1 MEEVADRRVVPGK
14 SAVEAVGREGKTD
27 ETYSQAES
35 DEPETS
41 SPIRFRDEAFTR
53 KTVPYFVFMFLWIV
67 SVVGFAAELITLERN
82 YFAAK
87 HVDHSMSCE
96 DYDDDDLPEACKQG
110 NQDSLDWSTWSD
122 FISQAI
128 LSFTLLPILGAA
140 SDIYGR
146 RPLMLISGVTN
157 ILPVLFVVLCK
168 HFGLALEWY
177 YVFNAVAS
185 ANTGITYGLAAVADV
200 VSPRNR
206 TVVFGLLL
214 AGLSFGAFFGPFL
227 GLMVGQNN
235 TPEASLCI
243 QLLNLLS
250 LFMFL
255 QETLPSAQVTE
266 QAPDVP
272 ELEQPLMDN
281 SANASTATRHL
292 EEPFPDRQNSLLAK
306 ARRRLPSMTGIRI
319 LFRTSLFRQL
329 TLCVVLNGIV
339 FEGNQDFTFLYMQEH
354 LGFTQNDQQATFVL
368 LGASLLLAQLVLLP
382 AMLRYMKETRV
393 LLIGMGFSLL
403 QQAWLIFLN
412 HKVQGMMALCVG
424 SFSMLVFPSVGT
436 LKANSVSS
444 EEQGQIQGAL
454 YGAQALGKGAGPVL
468 YNSIYRLFTKSV
480 YGTPYIP
487 VAPYIFGTIISFLG
501 VGVAATI
508 CRDHKK
514 L

>member
-206 TVVFGLLL
+206 TVVFGL
-214 AGLSFGAFFGPFL
+214 
-227 GLMVGQNN
+227 NN

-339 FEGNQDFTFLYMQEH
+339 FVSLY
-354 LGFTQNDQQATFVL
+354 LNP
-368 LGASLLLAQLVLLP
+368 VLLP
-382 AMLRYMKETRV
+382 RLR
-393 LLIGMGFSLL
+393 
-403 QQAWLIFLN
+403 
-412 HKVQGMMALCVG
+412 AL
-424 SFSMLVFPSVGT
+424 
-436 LKANSVSS
+436 
-444 EEQGQIQGAL
+444 
-454 YGAQALGKGAGPVL
+454 
-468 YNSIYRLFTKSV
+468 
-480 YGTPYIP
+480 
-487 VAPYIFGTIISFLG
+487 
-501 VGVAATI
+501 VAAFAP
-508 CRDHKK
+508 CK
-514 L
+514 LQDP